1 MKSTSALFIHL
12 LNNPPDRHFATGLL
26 LPSSRGFEKVHP
38 QGAIMKLIQKITLL
52 SLCFAFVHSIAA
64 SDLIVGGITNVD
76 TPLITNVDTP
86 LITNVDT
93 PLTSL
98 NLRISGRAVTFEI
111 QPNTIYLIE
120 VSEDLMKWSEHATL
134 EVGDQKGG
142 GTFTITDDS
151 MDLPS
156 TKFYR
161 VKWWTNRS

>member
-64 SDLIVGGITNVD
+64 SDLIVGG
-76 TPLITNVDTP
+76 
-86 LITNVDT
+86 ITNVDT

>member
-1 MKSTSALFIHL
+1 
-12 LNNPPDRHFATGLL
+12 
-26 LPSSRGFEKVHP
+26 
-38 QGAIMKLIQKITLL
+38 MKLIQKITLL

-64 SDLIVGGITNVD
+64 SDLIVGG
-76 TPLITNVDTP
+76 
-86 LITNVDT
+86 ITNVDT

-120 VSEDLMKWSEHATL
+120 VSEDLMKWSEHGTL

>member
-26 LPSSRGFEKVHP
+26 LPSSRGFEKVHSR
-38 QGAIMKLIQKITLL
+38 GAIMKLIQKITLL

-64 SDLIVGGITNVD
+64 SDLIVGG
-76 TPLITNVDTP
+76 
-86 LITNVDT
+86 ITNVDT

>member
-26 LPSSRGFEKVHP
+26 LPSSRGFETVHP
-38 QGAIMKLIQKITLL
+38 LSAIMKLIQKITLL

-64 SDLIVGGITNVD
+64 SDLIVGG
-76 TPLITNVDTP
+76 
-86 LITNVDT
+86 ITNVDT

>member
-1 MKSTSALFIHL
+1 
-12 LNNPPDRHFATGLL
+12 
-26 LPSSRGFEKVHP
+26 
-38 QGAIMKLIQKITLL
+38 MKLIQKITLL

-64 SDLIVGGITNVD
+64 SDLIVGG
-76 TPLITNVDTP
+76 ITNVDTP

>member
-1 MKSTSALFIHL
+1 
-12 LNNPPDRHFATGLL
+12 
-26 LPSSRGFEKVHP
+26 LPSSRGFETIRP
-38 QGAIMKLIQKITLL
+38 LSAIMKLIQKITLL

-64 SDLIVGGITNVD
+64 SDLIVGG
-76 TPLITNVDTP
+76 
-86 LITNVDT
+86 ITNVDT

-120 VSEDLMKWSEHATL
+120 VSEDLMKWSEHGTL